1 MDSGQIKFLRTPP
14 DLRDGARGDKLNGRP
29 VSFEGVGLNPQLLS
43 IVGFHSKF

>member
-14 DLRDGARGDKLNGRP
+14 DLRDDKLNGRP